1 MGIVLKQSLKNTI
14 ITYIGFGIG
23 AVNTLYLYPIFL
35 GATYYALT
43 NYILSAANVIM
54 PLFAIGMQ
62 NTLVKFYA
70 QYQTEKERSQFLS
83 FTVLFPLLMCI
94 PLAIIGIFFFDDILT
109 FVSKKNPVVKTFI
122 LLIPFIGICM
132 AYFEIF
138 YAWARVHMHSVF
150 GNFIKEVG
158 LRLFSLFTLIGVY
171 YNWITVVQ
179 FVYVTAG
186 IYLLALVVTMFYA
199 FYIKKP
205 VFQFVIPANVKD
217 ILVYTFY
224 IILSGSVA
232 NLLLDGDKIMLNQ
245 YMKIENIAYYSVATY
260 IALVISVPSRAM
272 HQIVYP
278 ITAKLMHENKHD
290 ELNDLYKK
298 TSINLQIVGGFVM
311 LCIFVNI
318 EQLYEMVP
326 KDYSGG
332 IIVVFMIGLSKYFD
346 LILGNNNAI
355 IFNSKYYRAVLFLG
369 VGLVILT
376 VVLNMIFIPLY
387 GIIGSAF
394 ATLLSITCYSLA
406 KLLFVVKRMHLYPFT
421 KQTLHSIGIT
431 FIVFLLFYFWEFPV
445 NSSVSNGLR
454 SILVLVAIGLK
465 SLLVTFVYTYM
476 NYKFVVSPEINQ
488 TLDKVFFKFKRN
500 K

>member
-1 MGIVLKQSLKNTI
+1 MGIVLNQSLKNTI

-23 AVNTLYLYPIFL
+23 GISTLFLFPPIL
-35 GATYYALT
+35 GKTFYGLS
-43 NYILSAANVIM
+43 NYILSCANVIM

-62 NTLVKFYA
+62 NTLVKFYS
-70 QYQTEKERSQFLS
+70 QCKSEKEQNQFLS
-83 FTVLFPLLMCI
+83 FTVLFPILLII
-94 PLAIIGIFFFDDILT
+94 PILLIGLFFYDEIAF
-109 FVSKKNPVVKTFI
+109 FVTKKNPIVKDFI
-122 LLIPFIGICM
+122 WLIPFVGICM

-138 YAWARVHMHSVF
+138 YAWARVHMFSVF

-158 LRLFSLFTLIGVY
+158 LRLFSLIALLGIYFK
-171 YNWITVVQ
+171 WITVVD
-179 FVYVTAG
+179 FIYLTAG
-186 IYLLALVVTMFYA
+186 IYFVAFLVTMFYA
-199 FYIKKP
+199 FKIKKP
-205 VFQFVIPANVKD
+205 VFQFTIPWNVKE
-217 ILVYTFY
+217 ILVYTSY

-245 YMKIENIAYYSVATY
+245 YMDIGNIAFYSVATY

-290 ELNDLYKK
+290 ELNILYKK

-318 EQLYEMVP
+318 DQLYEMMP
-326 KDYSGG
+326 KEYCGG
-332 IIVVFMIGLSKYFD
+332 ILVVFMIGISKYFD

-369 VGLVILT
+369 VGLVVLT
-376 VVLNMIFIPLY
+376 VVLNMIFIPLF

-421 KQTLHSIGIT
+421 KQTLISIGISL
-431 FIVFLLFYFWEFPV
+431 IVFLLFYFWQFPLHPIIGIV
-445 NSSVSNGLR
+445 LK
-454 SILVLVAIGLK
+454 SILVTI
-465 SLLVTFVYTYM
+465 VYVYI
-476 NYKFVVSPEINQ
+476 NYKMVVSPEINQ
-488 TLDKVFFKFKRN
+488 TLDTLFVKLRLKRN
-500 K
+500 D

>member
-1 MGIVLKQSLKNTI
+1 MGIVLNQSFKNTI

-23 AVNTLYLYPIFL
+23 AINTLYLYPIYL
-35 GATYYALT
+35 GETYYGLT

-62 NTLVKFYA
+62 NTLVKFYS
-70 QYQTEKERSQFLS
+70 QYKTEEEREQFLS
-83 FTVLFPLLMCI
+83 FTALFPILMCI
-94 PLAIIGIFFFDDILT
+94 PLGIIGIFFFDDIT
-109 FVSKKNPVVKTFI
+109 AFVSKKNPVVKEFI
-122 LLIPFIGICM
+122 LLIPFVGICM

-158 LRLFSLFTLIGVY
+158 LRLFSSFVLVGLYFHWITLI
-171 YNWITVVQ
+171 Q
-179 FVYVTAG
+179 FVYITAA
-186 IYLLALVVTMFYA
+186 IYFLAFIVTMFYA
-199 FYIKKP
+199 FSIKKP
-205 VFQFVIPANVKD
+205 NFQITIPENVKS
-217 ILVYTFY
+217 VMEYTFY

-232 NLLLDGDKIMLNQ
+232 NLLLDGDKLMLNQ

-318 EQLYEMVP
+318 NQLYEIVP
-326 KDYSGG
+326 EQYRGG
-332 IIVVFMIGLSKYFD
+332 VPVVFMIGLSKYFD

-355 IFNSKYYRAVLFLG
+355 IFNTKYYRTVLFLG
-369 VGLVILT
+369 LGLVVLTFIL
-376 VVLNMIFIPLY
+376 NIIFIPIY
-387 GIIGSAF
+387 GIKGSAF
-394 ATLLSITCYSLA
+394 ATLLSITAYSLA
-406 KLLFVVKRMHLYPFT
+406 KLLFVVKKLHLYPFT
-421 KQTLHSIGIT
+421 KQNLYSLLVTAVL
-431 FIVFLLFYFWEFPV
+431 FLLFYFWEFPV
-445 NSSVSNGLR
+445 YPL
-454 SILVLVAIGLK
+454 IGIALK
-465 SLLVTFVYTYM
+465 SAIVTVFYVYL
-476 NYKFVVSPEINQ
+476 NYKFEISKEINQ
-488 TLDKVFFKFKRN
+488 VMDNFLKKLGIKI
-500 K
+500 

>member
-1 MGIVLKQSLKNTI
+1 MGIVLNQSFKNTI

-23 AVNTLYLYPIFL
+23 AINTLYLYPIYL

-62 NTLVKFYA
+62 NTLVKFYS
-70 QYQTEKERSQFLS
+70 QYKTEEEREQFLS
-83 FTVLFPLLMCI
+83 FTALFPILMCI
-94 PLAIIGIFFFDDILT
+94 PLGIIGIFFFDDIT
-109 FVSKKNPVVKTFI
+109 AFVSKENPVVREFM
-122 LLIPFIGICM
+122 LLIPFVGLCM

-158 LRLFSLFTLIGVY
+158 LRLVSTIALIGLYFKWMTLI
-171 YNWITVVQ
+171 Q
-179 FVYVTAG
+179 FVYFTAA
-186 IYLLALVVTMFYA
+186 IYFVAFLITMFYA

-205 VFQFVIPANVKD
+205 NFQIAIPANVKS
-217 ILVYTFY
+217 VMEYTFY

-232 NLLLDGDKIMLNQ
+232 NLLLDGDKLILNQ
-245 YMKIENIAYYSVATY
+245 YMEIENIAYYSVATY

-290 ELNDLYKK
+290 ELNSLYKK

-318 EQLYEMVP
+318 NQLYEIVP
-326 KDYSGG
+326 EDYRGG
-332 IIVVFMIGLSKYFD
+332 IPVVFMIGLSKYFD

-355 IFNSKYYRAVLFLG
+355 IFNTKYYRTVLFLG
-369 VGLVILT
+369 LGLVVLT
-376 VVLNMIFIPLY
+376 FVLNVIFIPIF
-387 GIIGSAF
+387 GIMGSAF

-406 KLLFVVKRMHLYPFT
+406 KLLFVVKKLDLYPFT
-421 KQTLHSIGIT
+421 KQNLYSLAITTLL
-431 FIVFLLFYFWEFPV
+431 FLIFYFWEFPV
-445 NSSVSNGLR
+445 YPLVGIALK
-454 SILVLVAIGLK
+454 SILVTI
-465 SLLVTFVYTYM
+465 VYVYL
-476 NYKFVVSPEINQ
+476 NYKFNISPDINEV
-488 TLDKVFFKFKRN
+488 LNNLLKKAKIRI
-500 K
+500 

>member
-1 MGIVLKQSLKNTI
+1 MGIVLKQSLRNTI
-14 ITYIGFGIG
+14 ITYIGFAIGGIS
-23 AVNTLYLYPIFL
+23 TLFLFPPIL
-35 GATYYALT
+35 GKTFYGLS
-43 NYILSAANVIM
+43 NYILSCANVIM

-62 NTLVKFYA
+62 NTLVKFYS
-70 QYQTEKERSQFLS
+70 QCKTEKEKNQFLS
-83 FTVLFPLLMCI
+83 FTVLFP
-94 PLAIIGIFFFDDILT
+94 
-109 FVSKKNPVVKTFI
+109 I
-122 LLIPFIGICM
+122 LLIIPIVLLGFVFYDEIAFFMTKKNAIVKSYIWLIPFVALCM

-158 LRLFSLFTLIGVY
+158 LRLFSLLALFALY
-171 YNWITVVQ
+171 FKWITAVD
-179 FVYVTAG
+179 FIYLTTG
-186 IYLLALVVTMFYA
+186 IYFVAFLVTMLYA
-199 FYIKKP
+199 FKIRKP
-205 VFQFVIPANVKD
+205 VFEFGIPEKAKE
-217 ILVYTFY
+217 ILVYSFY

-232 NLLLDGDKIMLNQ
+232 NLLLDGDKVMLNY

-278 ITAKLMHENKHD
+278 ITAKLMHENKYE

-318 EQLYEMVP
+318 AQLYEIVP
-326 KDYSGG
+326 KEYSGG
-332 IIVVFMIGLSKYFD
+332 IVVVFMIGLSKYFD

-369 VGLVILT
+369 VGLVVLT

-387 GIIGSAF
+387 GIMGSAF

-421 KQTLHSIGIT
+421 KQTLHSLGIT
-431 FIVFLLFYFWEFPV
+431 FIVFLLFYFWKFPIYPIIAIC
-445 NSSVSNGLR
+445 LK
-454 SILVLVAIGLK
+454 SILVTLVYIYL
-465 SLLVTFVYTYM
+465 
-476 NYKFVVSPEINQ
+476 NYKFVISAEINQ
-488 TLDKVFFKFKRN
+488 TLDKVFLKIRKG

>member
-1 MGIVLKQSLKNTI
+1 MGIVLNQSLKNTI

-23 AVNTLYLYPIFL
+23 GISTLFLFPPIL
-35 GATYYALT
+35 GKTFYGLS
-43 NYILSAANVIM
+43 NYILSCANVIM

-62 NTLVKFYA
+62 NTLVKFYS
-70 QYQTEKERSQFLS
+70 QCKTEKERNEFLS
-83 FTVLFPLLMCI
+83 FTVLFPILLIVLIM
-94 PLAIIGIFFFDDILT
+94 LIGLIFYDEISFFVT
-109 FVSKKNPVVKTFI
+109 KKNPIVKEFI
-122 LLIPFIGICM
+122 WLIPFVGICM

-158 LRLFSLFTLIGVY
+158 LRLFSLIALLGIYFK
-171 YNWITVVQ
+171 WITVVD
-179 FVYVTAG
+179 FIYLTAG
-186 IYLLALVVTMFYA
+186 IYFVAFLVTMFYA
-199 FYIKKP
+199 FRIKKP
-205 VFQFVIPANVKD
+205 VFQFTIPHNVKG
-217 ILVYTFY
+217 ILEYTSY

-245 YMKIENIAYYSVATY
+245 YMEIGNIAFYSVATY

-318 EQLYEMVP
+318 NQLYEMMP
-326 KDYSGG
+326 KEYGGG
-332 IIVVFMIGLSKYFD
+332 ITVVFMIGISKYFD

-394 ATLLSITCYSLA
+394 ATLLSITCYSVA

-431 FIVFLLFYFWEFPV
+431 FVVFLLFYFWEFPI
-445 NSSVSNGLR
+445 SP
-454 SILVLVAIGLK
+454 IIAIILK
-465 SLLVTFVYTYM
+465 SFLVTVVYVYI
-476 NYKFVVSPEINQ
+476 NYKFTVSTEINQ
-488 TLDKVFFKFKRN
+488 TLDKVYSKIRKN

>member
-1 MGIVLKQSLKNTI
+1 MGIVLNQSFKNTI

-23 AVNTLYLYPIFL
+23 AINTLYLYPIYL

-62 NTLVKFYA
+62 NTLVKFYS
-70 QYQTEKERSQFLS
+70 QYETEEEREQFLS
-83 FTVLFPLLMCI
+83 FTALFPILMCI
-94 PLAIIGIFFFDDILT
+94 PLGIIGIFFFDDIT
-109 FVSKKNPVVKTFI
+109 EFVSKENPVVKEFM

-158 LRLFSLFTLIGVY
+158 LRVFSSFALIGLY
-171 YNWITVVQ
+171 FKWISLVQ
-179 FVYVTAG
+179 FVYLTAI
-186 IYLLALVVTMFYA
+186 IYFVAFLVTMFYA
-199 FYIKKP
+199 FYIKRP
-205 VFQFVIPANVKD
+205 NFQISIPENVKS
-217 ILVYTFY
+217 VMEYTFY

-232 NLLLDGDKIMLNQ
+232 NLLLDGDKLMLNQ
-245 YMKIENIAYYSVATY
+245 YMEIKNIAYYSVATY

-290 ELNDLYKK
+290 ELNVLYKK

-318 EQLYEMVP
+318 DQLYQIVP
-326 KDYSGG
+326 AEYRGG
-332 IIVVFMIGLSKYFD
+332 IPVVFMIGLSKYFD

-355 IFNSKYYRAVLFLG
+355 IFNTKYYRMVLFLG
-369 VGLVILT
+369 LGLVVLTFILN
-376 VVLNMIFIPLY
+376 VIFIPLY
-387 GIIGSAF
+387 GIMGSAF
-394 ATLLSITCYSLA
+394 ATLLSITFYSLA
-406 KLLFVVKRMHLYPFT
+406 KLLFVVKKLHLYPFT
-421 KQTLHSIGIT
+421 KQNIYSLAVTTAL
-431 FIVFLLFYFWEFPV
+431 FLGFYFWEFPV
-445 NSSVSNGLR
+445 YPLIGIALK
-454 SILVLVAIGLK
+454 SILVTVLYLY
-465 SLLVTFVYTYM
+465 L
-476 NYKFVVSPEINQ
+476 NYKFRISSDINQ
-488 TLDKVFFKFKRN
+488 VIDSLFKKIGIKFN
-500 K
+500 